1 MLERSSFFDVFA
13 VIVAFLLRSMLA
25 VVLLSMLIF
34 IALRGIFKIRLPYL

>member
-1 MLERSSFFDVFA
+1 VFA

-34 IALRGIFKIRLPYL
+34 IALRGIF